1 MDENRV
7 VRSRM
12 GVARWWARRWAFI
25 GALLMIG
32 LLVLPTAAG
41 AAGVVK
47 CTPNNAPVGTSINIG
62 VTGLTANQTVTVTS
76 TGPTG
81 TVAKSNH
88 TTDAS
93 GSLNLTYDTTG
104 DAVGAYTVQVLDAT
118 NAVVAQGAYTL
129 TAAAP
134 GSLPSTGGGF
144 AAQAGAKL
152 GAGALGLGL
161 GMVALLLAFGYLARR
176 RRIAA

>member
-7 VRSRM
+7 QRSRM

-62 VTGLTANQTVTVTS
+62 VTGLTASQTVTVTS

-88 TTDAS
+88 TTDAN
-93 GSLNLTYDTTG
+93 GSLNLTYDKTG

-134 GSLPSTGGGF
+134 GSLPSTGGGY
-144 AAQAGAKL
+144 AAQAGANI
-152 GAGALGLGL
+152 GAGALGLG
-161 GMVALLLAFGYLARR
+161 MVVLLLAFGYLARR

>member
-7 VRSRM
+7 QRSRM

-62 VTGLTANQTVTVTS
+62 VTGLTASQTVTVTS

-88 TTDAS
+88 TTDAN

-134 GSLPSTGGGF
+134 GSLPSTGGGY
-144 AAQAGAKL
+144 AAQAGANI

-161 GMVALLLAFGYLARR
+161 VALLLAFGYLARR

>member
-7 VRSRM
+7 QRSRM
-12 GVARWWARRWAFI
+12 GMARWWARRWAFI

-47 CTPNNAPVGTSINIG
+47 CTPNNAPVGTTINVG
-62 VTGLTANQTVTVTS
+62 VTGLTANQAVTVTS

-93 GSLNLTYDTTG
+93 GNLSLNYDTTG

-118 NAVVAQGAYTL
+118 NAVLAQGAYTL
-129 TAAAP
+129 SAAAP
-134 GSLPSTGGGF
+134 GSLPSTGGGY
-144 AAQAGAKL
+144 AAQAGANL

-161 GMVALLLAFGYLARR
+161 GMVVLLLAYGYVARR
-176 RRIAA
+176 RRIA